1 MAPSI
6 SAVARIWL
14 VAPASSQ
21 PAKAG
26 PGTGIGPPPSVKTSA
41 SRTRPKG
48 MPKRKRTC
56 VAPTVPSL
64 PVRSRCMA
72 LRAVCAA
79 AAPMVSRIQSQG
91 GASGASVI
99 QRPASCRGGIGVP
112 RLHPAIAPGCAFLL
126 PEGRARLEIVHDEL
140 AGGEGIAPV
149 PRQYDDQH
157 DLVAGAQLADA
168 MDREGRLDGPALGRL
183 APDRRERGLGHARVV
198 LEGHGLERG
207 APARCAHRADEA
219 RDGADL

>member
-26 PGTGIGPPPSVKTSA
+26 PGTGIGPPPSVRTSA

-48 MPKRKRTC
+48 MPKRKRTW

-64 PVRSRCMA
+64 PVKSRCMA

-79 AAPMVSRIQSQG
+79 AAPTVSRIQSQG

-99 QRPASCRGGIGVP
+99 HRPAPRRDVVGIA
-112 RLHPAIAPGCAFLL
+112 RLDPAIALGRPLLL

-140 AGGEGIAPV
+140 ARGEGIAAM
-149 PRQYDDQH
+149 PRQHHDQH
-157 DLVAGAQLADA
+157 DLVAGSQLADA
-168 MDREGRLDGPALGRL
+168 MDHEARLDRPALGRL
-183 APDRRERGLGHARVV
+183 ATDRGERGLGHARIV
-198 LEGHGLERG
+198 LERHGIERG
-207 APARCAHRADEA
+207 AAARCAHRADEA
-219 RDGADL
+219 RDGA